1 MISKFNL
8 QWSKINHEEAPYQK
22 YEFSCNFN
30 VRIESKVPTPGLGVL
45 KYGESNGGG
54 LDPELGSR
62 KSNFSDRG
70 TLNNTS
76 VNPVIYS
83 NILQDKQN
91 FR

>member
-45 KYGESNGGG
+45 KCGESNGGG

-70 TLNNTS
+70 TLNRWRTPGTPIGGAFLS
-76 VNPVIYS
+76 S
-83 NILQDKQN
+83 
-91 FR
+91 F

>member
-1 MISKFNL
+1 MTSGQMISKFNL

-70 TLNNTS
+70 TLKTITL
-76 VNPVIYS
+76 VYFFLFFV
-83 NILQDKQN
+83 L
-91 FR
+91 

>member
-1 MISKFNL
+1 MAIFDFLTFLDSNQPISLDTVDFVEN
-8 QWSKINHEEAPYQK
+8 EVEK

-70 TLNNTS
+70 TLNLLKI
-76 VNPVIYS
+76 V
-83 NILQDKQN
+83 
-91 FR
+91 